1 MASTD
6 IAAVKFDIS
15 GLGRHAAMPELT
27 AEDTARLNYNMAFSR
42 HMREQ
47 VEPKNKT
54 IFDARVE
61 PAFVRKNG
69 RKPKDR
75 HEVRKAML
83 EDNAYQ
89 WWACLRRHQQEL
101 GSATKWPMIERQAD
115 ALIAKAK
122 VKNPKYGSLKLDPSL
137 QPPRYQAGFDMHW
150 MAGSYH
156 GEGTP
161 DDVLPGAM
169 YDLGGLYMGSGGKF
183 GKWNDGPGHSVVH
196 WLKTHHPDFRPKK
209 VLDEGCTVG
218 QSTGAYCGAWPGNEV
233 HGVDYAAPILRYGF
247 ARAQALKLPIH
258 FKQALAEDTGYAD
271 NSFDLVVSSM
281 FLHETSHKAVH
292 AIVKEAHRILKPGG
306 LMLHVEQPPFAMMN
320 SAWQQFVMDWDTH
333 NNNEPFWG
341 PMHDMELEDVAVK
354 GGFKSKDVV
363 QTMAPFVIPQDNGKA
378 VPAAKGEW
386 FFFCAWKR

>member
-6 IAAVKFDIS
+6 IPAFKFDIS
-15 GLGRHAAMPELT
+15 GLGRHAAMAELSH
-27 AEDTARLNYNMAFSR
+27 EDTSRLNYSMAFMR
-42 HMREQ
+42 HLREQ

-54 IFDARVE
+54 VFDSRVE
-61 PAFVRKNG
+61 PSFVKKNG

-101 GSATKWPMIERQAD
+101 GSSNKWPIIERQAD
-115 ALIAKAK
+115 TLIAKAK
-122 VKNPKYGSLKLDPSL
+122 VKNPKYGSLKLNPSL
-137 QPPRYQAGFDMHW
+137 QTPRYQAGFDMHW
-150 MAGSYH
+150 MAGGYH
-156 GEGTP
+156 GEGSP

-183 GKWNDGPGHSVVH
+183 GKWNDGPGYSVIH
-196 WLKTHHPDFRPKK
+196 WLKTQYPDFKPKK
-209 VLDEGCTVG
+209 ILDEGCTVG
-218 QSTGAYCGAWPGNEV
+218 QSTGPYCFGWPGVEV
-233 HGVDYAAPILRYGF
+233 HGIDYAAPILRYAH

-271 NSFDLVVSSM
+271 NSFDVVVSSM

-306 LMLHVEQPPFAMMN
+306 IMIHVEQPPFATMK
-320 SAWQQFVMDWDTH
+320 SVWQQFVMDWDTH

-341 PMHDMELEDVAVK
+341 PMHDMDLEDVADK
-354 GGFKSKDVV
+354 GGFRKQDVL
-363 QTMAPFVIPQDNGKA
+363 QTMAPFVIPLDDGRA
-378 VPAAKGEW
+378 VPAEKGEW
-386 FFFCAWKR
+386 FFFTARKH

>member
-6 IAAVKFDIS
+6 IPAFKFDIS
-15 GLGRHAAMPELT
+15 GLGRHAVMAELNH
-27 AEDTARLNYNMAFSR
+27 EDTSRLNYSMAFMR
-42 HMREQ
+42 HLREQ

-54 IFDARVE
+54 VFDSRVE
-61 PAFVRKNG
+61 PSFEKKNG

-101 GSATKWPMIERQAD
+101 GSSNKWPIIERQA
-115 ALIAKAK
+115 AELIAKAK
-122 VKNPKYGSLKLDPSL
+122 VKNPKYGSLKLDPTV
-137 QPPRYQAGFDMHW
+137 QTPRYQAGFDMHW

-156 GEGTP
+156 GEGGS

-183 GKWNDGPGHSVVH
+183 GKWNDGPGYSVIH
-196 WLKTHHPDFRPKK
+196 WLKTQYPDFKPKK
-209 VLDEGCTVG
+209 ILDEGCTVG
-218 QSTGAYCGAWPGNEV
+218 QSTGPYCFGWPGVEV
-233 HGVDYAAPILRYGF
+233 HGIDYAAPILRYAH

-271 NSFDLVVSSM
+271 NSFDVVVSSM

-306 LMLHVEQPPFAMMN
+306 IMIHVEQPPFKTMKTV
-320 SAWQQFVMDWDTH
+320 WQQFVMDWDTH

-341 PMHDMELEDVAVK
+341 PMHDMDLEDVAVK
-354 GGFKSKDVV
+354 GGFKKQDVL
-363 QTMAPFVIPQDNGKA
+363 QTYAPFVTPLDDGRA
-378 VPAAKGEW
+378 VPAERGEW
-386 FFFCAWKR
+386 FFFTARKR